1 MNQDLPFPD
10 GDPGLDQLFRTLTSG
25 PTRAELTGQDDALA
39 MFRANI
45 TPAPAVHPA
54 AVPPNGVPPNGVP
67 RRRRRIRVPFRPGLG
82 LAAATVVALAGGV
95 TAAAYADALPT
106 PVQHA
111 VHDVFKFAGVPDKQ
125 HHRTG
130 TSGRRGHHSA
140 GRRAGHPGAA
150 PSQQPSGRPAPTR
163 SHKPGASPS
172 ASQSPAASSSPSPA
186 PSSSP
191 TGTATLAVSVSS
203 TQVSAGAPVVVDGE
217 LTRSG
222 SGVQGVTIVLLE
234 HQVGTP
240 GWHKAGSGQTNT
252 SGNVAVTVSALTTN
266 AAFRLAAGGGV
277 HSAAVHV
284 VVIPVVTIALKEGV
298 SGLRDLL
305 KVSTQYGRPRNWV
318 VLQAD
323 EAGVWTSLREKRLN
337 AAGKTHFYL
346 SGKHL
351 KGDLVQ
357 VVLLATVRHGA
368 ATSNQVTV
376 PSPT

>member
-1 MNQDLPFPD
+1 MNPDLPFPA

-25 PTRAELTGQDDALA
+25 PTRVELAGQDDALA

-45 TPAPAVHPA
+45 TPAPAVPPA
-54 AVPPNGVPPNGVP
+54 AMPP
-67 RRRRRIRVPFRPGLG
+67 RRRRFPLSFRPGLG
-82 LAAATVVALAGGV
+82 LAAAMVVALAGGV

-106 PVQHA
+106 PVQHV
-111 VHDVFKFAGVPDKQ
+111 VHDVFKFAGVPDKH

-130 TSGRRGHHSA
+130 TAGRRDHHSA
-140 GRRAGHPGAA
+140 GGRAGHPGAA

-172 ASQSPAASSSPSPA
+172 ASHSPAASSSPSPS
-186 PSSSP
+186 PSPSP
-191 TGTATLAVSVSS
+191 TGTATLSVSVSS
-203 TQVSAGAPVVVDGE
+203 TQVSAGASVVVEGQ

-240 GWHKAGSGQTNT
+240 GWHHAGSGQTNT

-277 HSAAVHV
+277 HSVAVHV
-284 VVIPVVTIALKEGV
+284 VVIPVVTIALKQGAG
-298 SGLRDLL
+298 GLRDLL
-305 KVSTQYGRPRNWV
+305 KVSTLDARPRNRV
-318 VLQAD
+318 VLRAD

-346 SGKHL
+346 SGKRL
-351 KGDLVQ
+351 KGDLLQ
-357 VVLLATVRHGA
+357 VVLLATLRHGA
-368 ATSNQVTV
+368 ATSNEVTV
-376 PSPT
+376 PLPT